1 MLKNTKTILFI
12 LALWALFAPFC
23 GAQTTIVD
31 IHLNGGGT
39 QSFEIADNGKLYFQ
53 NDYLFIEDGLNL
65 PYSLPV
71 SSIQKMN
78 FSYIAGIQ
86 EIEAAGY
93 KIYPNPASSYLK
105 ILSQDTDLNHY
116 QIFSSDGRIV
126 LEGVS
131 RNEESVDIHTLSK
144 GLYIIKVNDKTFK
157 ITKL

>member
-1 MLKNTKTILFI
+1 MLKNIKVILFI
-12 LALWALFAPFC
+12 LAFWALFVPFC

-31 IHLNGGGT
+31 VHLNGGDT

-86 EIEAAGY
+86 EIDAAGY
-93 KIYPNPASSYLK
+93 KLYPNPASSFLK
-105 ILSQDTDLNHY
+105 IFSQDNDLNHY
-116 QIFSSDGRIV
+116 QIFSSDGRMV
-126 LEGVS
+126 LEGIS
-131 RNEESVDIHTLSK
+131 RNDEPVDIHTLAK
-144 GLYIIKVNDKTFK
+144 GLYMVKVNDKTFK